1 MGISSIR
8 KKKKAE
14 IEERR
19 ENILNLQS
27 MGYSQYAIIEKLGIT
42 KMTMSRDLKAINEA
56 TKKGL
61 FGLAKNETLST
72 FFYNCVQGV
81 NDVQKEL
88 WKIYRNDDN
97 NPEINQY
104 HKMKALEILRKSALT
119 KFDMFTNVPG
129 FMELEKLRT
138 EINDIK
144 SKTFDKKGNFIR
156 PLTDDELEGL
166 HKP

>member
-1 MGISSIR
+1 MGIR
-8 KKKKAE
+8 KRKKAE
-14 IEERR
+14 VEERR

-42 KMTMSRDLKAINEA
+42 RMTMSRDLKAINES

-72 FFYNCVQGV
+72 FFYNCIQGV

-88 WKIYRNDDN
+88 WKIYKNEDN
-97 NPEINQY
+97 NPEINHYIQ
-104 HKMKALEILRKSALT
+104 MRALDLLRKTNET
-119 KFDMFTNVPG
+119 KFNMFTNVPA
-129 FMELEKLRT
+129 FMELEKCRN
-138 EINDIK
+138 EIKYIK
-144 SKTFDKKGNFIR
+144 EKTFDSKGHFVR
-156 PLTDDELEGL
+156 ELTDDELENL

>member
-1 MGISSIR
+1 MGIRRR
-8 KKKKAE
+8 KKAQ

-27 MGYSQYAIIEKLGIT
+27 MGYSQYAIIQKLGIT
-42 KMTMSRDLKAINEA
+42 KMTMSRDMKAINES
-56 TKKGL
+56 TKKNL

-72 FFYNCVQGV
+72 FFFNCVQGI

-88 WKIYRNDDN
+88 WKIYKNEHKD
-97 NPEINQY
+97 PEITHYIQ
-104 HKMKALEILRKSALT
+104 MKALDLLRKTNET
-119 KFDMFTNVPG
+119 KFNMFVNVPG
-129 FMELEKLRT
+129 FMELDKLRT

-144 SKTFDKKGNFIR
+144 AKTFDEKGHFIR
-156 PLTDDELEGL
+156 PLTDDELEDL

>member
-1 MGISSIR
+1 MGIRS
-8 KKKKAE
+8 KKKAE

-42 KMTMSRDLKAINEA
+42 KMTMSRDMRAINES

-72 FFYNCVQGV
+72 FFYNCIQGV
-81 NDVQKEL
+81 NDVQKEC
-88 WKIYRNDDN
+88 WKIFRNEN
-97 NPEINQY
+97 NDPEIT
-104 HKMKALEILRKSALT
+104 HRIRIRALDLLRKTNQT

-129 FMELEKLRT
+129 FMELERLRT
-138 EINDIK
+138 AIKDIK
-144 SKTFDKKGNFIR
+144 EKTFDSRGNFVR
-156 PLTDDELEGL
+156 PLTDDELDSL

>member
-1 MGISSIR
+1 MGIR
-8 KKKKAE
+8 KRKKAE

-42 KMTMSRDLKAINEA
+42 RMTMSRDLKAINES

-72 FFYNCVQGV
+72 FFYNCIQGV

-88 WKIYRNDDN
+88 WKIYKNEDN
-97 NPEINQY
+97 NPEINHYIQ
-104 HKMKALEILRKSALT
+104 MRALDLLRKTNET
-119 KFDMFTNVPG
+119 KFEMFTNVPG
-129 FMELEKLRT
+129 FMELEKLRNEVKDMKET
-138 EINDIK
+138 TFN
-144 SKTFDKKGNFIR
+144 SKGHFIR
-156 PLTDDELEGL
+156 PLTDDEIDEL
-166 HKP
+166 HEP